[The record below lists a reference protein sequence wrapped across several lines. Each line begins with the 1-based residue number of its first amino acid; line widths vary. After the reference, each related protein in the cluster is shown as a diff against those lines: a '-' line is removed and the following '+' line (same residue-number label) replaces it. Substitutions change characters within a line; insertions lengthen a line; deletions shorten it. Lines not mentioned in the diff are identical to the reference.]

1 MMTSTTVEAPQP
13 HRRRSSVVRLALS
26 IRRTASGSNSFSLKP
41 EKPELQY
48 GPNAMSIMDTG
59 RGASDPRLSKGK
71 QPIQTV
77 DDRLRA
83 FGLEEETEDDPVA

>member
-1 MMTSTTVEAPQP
+1 
-13 HRRRSSVVRLALS
+13 
-26 IRRTASGSNSFSLKP
+26 
-41 EKPELQY
+41 
-48 GPNAMSIMDTG
+48 MDTD

-83 FGLEEETEDDPVA
+83 FGLEEETEDDPVP